1 MKKYLVSA
9 FMISLL
15 SPGIA
20 AASMSIV
27 KDNAGNVVAV
37 DPWSYLDETVMW
49 TSARSSN
56 PNGGK
61 IHGVLKVKYAVE
73 DNNWRHSHQHDGNDT
88 LTFVQGVMRSDA
100 LPDWYLAFTSGRQTN
115 YNGSWESQTYISQD
129 QWTQVI
135 VGRESFYKQL
145 RYGWDVMGG
154 SVSLD
159 DRWQARLKLFAD
171 LQLTERA
178 SLFGYAYQQIDHRR
192 RGGSQNDRD
201 VNSFQFE
208 PGAQYI
214 INNTTGV
221 WFRNLFSSGRLERN
235 QWGDIKNKDWTAS
248 TGIWHNW
255 GKLST
260 TLSGGYGHYKKDN
273 ASQSSSEVFQNTR
286 YKFMKISANYP
297 ITSRFTLSGEVTG
310 TELKQ
315 NGNWVT
321 NGKAISTEYKMM
333 IDYNF

>member
-1 MKKYLVSA
+1 MKKYIASA
-9 FMISLL
+9 LMTLLL

-27 KDNAGNVVAV
+27 KDDNGKVVAV
-37 DPWSYLDETVMW
+37 DPWSYLDESVMW

-61 IHGVLKVKYAVE
+61 IHGVLKVKYAIT
-73 DNNWRHSHQHDGNDT
+73 DNNWRHSSQHDGSDT
-88 LTFVQGVMRSDA
+88 FTFAQGVMRSDA
-100 LPDWYLAFTSGRQTN
+100 LPDWYLAFNSGRKTN

-135 VGRESFYKQL
+135 IGHESFYKRL
-145 RYGWDVMGG
+145 RYGWDVLGG
-154 SVSLD
+154 SASLD

-171 LQLTERA
+171 LQVTDRA
-178 SLFGYAYQQIDHRR
+178 SIFGYVYRQTDHRR

-201 VNSFQFE
+201 VNSYQFE

-214 INNTTGV
+214 INDTTGV
-221 WFRNLFSSGRLERN
+221 WFRNLFSSGKLERD
-235 QWGDIKNKDWTAS
+235 QWGNIKNKEWTAS
-248 TGIWHNW
+248 AGVWHNW

-260 TLSGGYGHYKKDN
+260 TFSGGYGHYSKFN
-273 ASQSSSEVFQNTR
+273 ARHDDSEIFQNTR
-286 YKFMKISANYP
+286 YKFVKLSANYP
-297 ITSRFTLSGEVTG
+297 ITNRFTLSGEVTG
-310 TELKQ
+310 TDLKQ
-315 NGNWVT
+315 SGSWAT

-333 IDYNF
+333 VDFNF